1 MTEALSLEEQLM
13 LEWFESPDGH
23 EVLMTSDLAH
33 AKYQELLAK
42 SRKSNTTRTVDQEFW
57 T

>member
-1 MTEALSLEEQLM
+1 MTEVLTLDEQLM
-13 LEWFESPDGH
+13 LEWFESPEGH

-42 SRKSNTTRTVDQEFW
+42 ARSSSVPSNKRGFADD
-57 T
+57 

>member
-1 MTEALSLEEQLM
+1 MTEVLTLDEQLM
-13 LEWFESPDGH
+13 LEWFESPKGH

-33 AKYQELLAK
+33 AKYQELLTKA
-42 SRKSNTTRTVDQEFW
+42 RKSNITRTVDQEYW